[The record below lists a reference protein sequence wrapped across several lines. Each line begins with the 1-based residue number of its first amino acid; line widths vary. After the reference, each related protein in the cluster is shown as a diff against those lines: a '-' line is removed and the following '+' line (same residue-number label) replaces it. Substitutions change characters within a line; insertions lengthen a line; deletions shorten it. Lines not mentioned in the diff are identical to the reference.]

1 MPYKEPQGFFICH
14 QLSTHVQINLYST
27 INFHNINSIKGYMV
41 CTLKTSALAIYSIS
55 TPKRRPYLTFT
66 LNNTINLSKSLAQD
80 TKIFLEYGQKKK
92 KSASQAFN
100 VETGK
105 LPFPSCNHFIKA
117 NCEFKTLFDT
127 TTTTKST
134 NMLSGSLPQP
144 QKLKEYLL
152 SLIV

>member
-92 KSASQAFN
+92 NQHLRLSML
-100 VETGK
+100 K
-105 LPFPSCNHFIKA
+105 LENCRSLHVTISLKQTVSSKPFLIPQ
-117 NCEFKTLFDT
+117 
-127 TTTTKST
+127 
-134 NMLSGSLPQP
+134 LPQNL
-144 QKLKEYLL
+144 QICYLGAYHNHKN
-152 SLIV
+152 